1 MGHSLVKYGHRCLL
15 VVRTTCGDFFI
26 LDKRRNTLIPWY
38 KTGYTCIKRGGE
50 APFVMSG
57 KSATLLR

>member
-1 MGHSLVKYGHRCLL
+1 M

-57 KSATLLR
+57 KSANLLR